1 MCDKNYTCKNKSD
14 LPQKEEKEK
23 KNTKNEK
30 DKKMQA
36 KNSIELE
43 QFENETF
50 FDQPC
55 SKNFSRSHSCCPKNH
70 VTFANENSTLPPSF
84 NLNSAQKSTPKR
96 QANCSSYSPFQFAQ
110 SNATSSDVF
119 HTANSSTQIANSPS
133 QTANSHMP
141 FQIAN
146 SPSQT
151 VVSIETN
158 CNQSANDTGTI
169 V

>member
-14 LPQKEEKEK
+14 LPQKEEKEE
-23 KNTKNEK
+23 KNKKNEK

-55 SKNFSRSHSCCPKNH
+55 SKNFSQTHSCFPIPKNH
-70 VTFANENSTLPPSF
+70 VTFANENLTLPPSF
-84 NLNSAQKSTPKR
+84 NLQSAQKSTPKR
-96 QANCSSYSPFQFAQ
+96 QASRADCSLNSH
-110 SNATSSDVF
+110 SDLF
-119 HTANSSTQIANSPS
+119 YTANSSTQIANSPS
-133 QTANSHMP
+133 QSTNSQPLTANLP
-141 FQIAN
+141 F
-146 SPSQT
+146 QT
-151 VVSIETN
+151 VVSIEN
-158 CNQSANDTGTI
+158 ANDIETI

>member
-1 MCDKNYTCKNKSD
+1 MCAKNYTCKNKSN
-14 LPQKEEKEK
+14 LPQKPEKIEK
-23 KNTKNEK
+23 KENKKQINNT
-30 DKKMQA
+30 
-36 KNSIELE
+36 IELE
-43 QFENETF
+43 QLENETF